1 MHSSCV
7 ALQINNFDPQKN
19 VFFSYLRFAEKE
31 SFRSVLKIL
40 TLNDYQF
47 KDKTIT

>member
-19 VFFSYLRFAEKE
+19 AFFSYLCLAENE
-31 SFRSVLKIL
+31 S
-40 TLNDYQF
+40 
-47 KDKTIT
+47 KD